1 MSDRTIITSS
11 YIRWMCDLVTN
22 YSVFNIAMY
31 TRLLTHLNT
40 IPFEYFVDHDDN
52 RYSDGI
58 NLRAFFESEMNYPD
72 ECMDDFMAKPCSV
85 LEMMVAL
92 SNRCEIEI
100 MAKPNG
106 EDNTGYWFWCM
117 MTSLGL
123 NKMTDDVFDKDK
135 VMDILHCFLERRYDY
150 NGKGGL
156 FTLKNP
162 KTDLRKIEIWSQ
174 LMCYL
179 NEREERTDG

>member
-11 YIRWMCDLVTN
+11 YIRWMCDLDTN

-52 RYSDGI
+52 RYVDGI
-58 NLRAFFESEMNYPD
+58 NLRVFFESEMNYPE
-72 ECMDDFMAKPCSV
+72 ECMDDFMSKPCSV

-92 SNRCEIEI
+92 AHRCEEQI
-100 MAKPNG
+100 MADPEYGNR
-106 EDNTGYWFWCM
+106 TGLWFWEM
-117 MTSLGL
+117 LVSLGL
-123 NKMTDDVFDKDK
+123 SNETNDIFSKDR
-135 VMDILHCFLERRYDY
+135 VDRIITRFLRREYAP

-156 FTLKNP
+156 YTIH
-162 KTDLRKIEIWSQ
+162 TQEDIRGIEIWYQMMLHLDEICSGG
-174 LMCYL
+174 
-179 NEREERTDG
+179 EE